1 MIQLLYSITTNSP
14 YNGNTSIACRA
25 KDAPR
30 AKVQL
35 HSWNRVHDDDGTGDN
50 ILDALDRFG
59 PMGLGVDATCFHGY
73 KSGII
78 RNCTTIT
85 SSTSTTTS
93 TPTATTTIDSNTGGN
108 NNKVGRGI
116 NHAVL
121 MVAAGTD
128 MYLNEI
134 SNSNKNENH
143 SNNNDEDEDDA
154 DTSPLIPTFVD
165 FFTIKNSWG
174 NKWGEGGYV
183 RIERGKDFGWG
194 NLNLI
199 YTE

>member
-1 MIQLLYSITTNSP
+1 
-14 YNGNTSIACRA
+14 
-25 KDAPR
+25 
-30 AKVQL
+30 
-35 HSWNRVHDDDGTGDN
+35 
-50 ILDALDRFG
+50 
-59 PMGLGVDATCFHGY
+59 MGLGVDATCFHGY

-78 RNCTTIT
+78 RNCTT
-85 SSTSTTTS
+85 SSTTPTTTDRRS
-93 TPTATTTIDSNTGGN
+93 TGGN
-108 NNKVGRGI
+108 NNKVARGV

-128 MYLNEI
+128 MYLHQN
-134 SNSNKNENH
+134 
-143 SNNNDEDEDDA
+143 NNNDNNNNNNNEGEEDGDNA
-154 DTSPLIPTFVD
+154 SPLIPSFVD

-194 NLNLI
+194 NLHLI

>member
-85 SSTSTTTS
+85 SSTSTPATT
-93 TPTATTTIDSNTGGN
+93 TTTIDSNSGGN

-128 MYLNEI
+128 MYLNEN
-134 SNSNKNENH
+134 SNSNKNEHH
-143 SNNNDEDEDDA
+143 SNNNDEDEDDADA